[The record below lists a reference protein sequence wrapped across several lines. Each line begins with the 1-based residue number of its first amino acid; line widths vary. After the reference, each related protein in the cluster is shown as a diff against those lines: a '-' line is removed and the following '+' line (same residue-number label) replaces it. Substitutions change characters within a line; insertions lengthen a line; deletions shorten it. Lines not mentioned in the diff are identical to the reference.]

1 MSGTRKF
8 YKGYGHGRE
17 TWIFPKDVITSSHL
31 LKILSVF
38 FSLLITF
45 GSIPL
50 YPKKRDT
57 PAYFNNIHAFS
68 KNIITNNFFYLPYFS
83 SSLLN
88 GTLLIILKLK
98 LRWDSACTEDARE
111 YFFCCDDTD
120 NIVLEWTLFQVIVS
134 ALISSWPDRFSMAK
148 LKCTIKTF

>member
-1 MSGTRKF
+1 MAQRLGYSRKMWWHLRIYWRF
-8 YKGYGHGRE
+8 YQFFFLYWLHLEVFR
-17 TWIFPKDVITSSHL
+17 WLVI
-31 LKILSVF
+31 
-38 FSLLITF
+38 
-45 GSIPL
+45 

-120 NIVLEWTLFQVIVS
+120 NIILEWTLFQVIVS
-134 ALISSWPDRFSMAK
+134 ALISSWPDRFSVAK
-148 LKCTIKTF
+148 LKCTMRTLW

>member
-1 MSGTRKF
+1 M
-8 YKGYGHGRE
+8 
-17 TWIFPKDVITSSHL
+17 I
-31 LKILSVF
+31 
-38 FSLLITF
+38 
-45 GSIPL
+45 

-98 LRWDSACTEDARE
+98 LQWDSTCTEDEQE
-111 YFFCCDDTD
+111 YSFCCDDST
-120 NIVLEWTLFQVIVS
+120 NIISEWILFQLIVS
-134 ALISSWPDRFSMAK
+134 ALISSWPDRFSTAK
-148 LKCTIKTF
+148 LKCAIKTS